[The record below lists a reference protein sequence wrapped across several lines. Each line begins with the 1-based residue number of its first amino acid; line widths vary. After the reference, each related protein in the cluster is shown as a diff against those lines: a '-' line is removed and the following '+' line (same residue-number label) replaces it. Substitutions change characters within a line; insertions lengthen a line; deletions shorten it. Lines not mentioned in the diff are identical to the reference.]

1 MTPILDQHGMTVA
14 YLHLNIILN
23 TEQDR
28 VLGLV
33 LGNCVFG
40 AADSPVGKFF
50 KDTFRN
56 MRGEIV
62 AELAST
68 TSPLRPS
75 NEPLILQ
82 QAWQKLTGVKN
93 HLCTWIEEKK
103 HWSGDEFASFLHYHE
118 SAAVA
123 V

>member
-1 MTPILDQHGMTVA
+1 MTPILDQHGLTVA

-40 AADSPVGKFF
+40 ATDSPVGKFF

-62 AELAST
+62 AELANT
-68 TSPLRPS
+68 TSSLRPAPGLRKRNIGLGMS
-75 NEPLILQ
+75 LLLFCIIMRMLRWRFRILLLFQ
-82 QAWQKLTGVKN
+82 GL
-93 HLCTWIEEKK
+93 
-103 HWSGDEFASFLHYHE
+103 
-118 SAAVA
+118 
-123 V
+123 

>member
-23 TEQDR
+23 TEQDQ

-40 AADSPVGKFF
+40 ATDSPVGKFF

-62 AELAST
+62 AELGSA
-68 TSPLRPS
+68 TSPVRPS
-75 NEPLILQ
+75 NEPAILQ
-82 QAWQKLTGVKN
+82 QAWSKLTVVKN
-93 HLCTWIEEKK
+93 HLCTWIEEKNQ
-103 HWSGDEFASFLHYHE
+103 WAGDEFSSFLHYHE